1 MSLWTSTRLGQKATT
16 VTTTIVVITGKC
28 SLCGSYH
35 PFMTKKAEGPNPVKA
50 QGNELDLI
58 LIGNKKPSY
67 SNRCTHPI
75 RYEFECTQNPDSKHA
90 LAISEKI
97 INSSLSGKTDFVK
110 ILYTNFVSLIASIPR
125 VHILAPFSV
134 KCPQREMRGS
144 NSPPPVAT
152 LEWS

>member
-1 MSLWTSTRLGQKATT
+1 
-16 VTTTIVVITGKC
+16 
-28 SLCGSYH
+28 
-35 PFMTKKAEGPNPVKA
+35 MTKKAEGPNPVKA

-97 INSSLSGKTDFVK
+97 INSFLYGKTDAVK
-110 ILYTNFVSLIASIPR
+110 ILYTNSMSLVASTPSVSTIMSFSASEISTEIEGDEVFR
-125 VHILAPFSV
+125 LTSSSGDFGVELA
-134 KCPQREMRGS
+134 
-144 NSPPPVAT
+144 
-152 LEWS
+152 L